1 MFTILCYYNREEYL
15 FREENEMKF
24 MKKIL
29 ALSLCLVAFTTMML
43 FAGCNDEDN
52 SSSAQGAYVSDGDTV
67 QQNTDDVENATV
79 SQPQVDTDKFPTNYE
94 TIEQKVYFVIASPK
108 TTKDGKTTGSDAL
121 KIMSTAN
128 GKVTDQLNAKLK
140 KEITTAVNNQVNS
153 VKCTDA
159 HIEEDPN
166 NSKMGLLTV
175 TFTYKSTGGED
186 KKIFNMSLN

>member
-1 MFTILCYYNREEYL
+1 
-15 FREENEMKF
+15 

-29 ALSLCLVAFTTMML
+29 ALALCLVAFTSMML
-43 FAGCNDEDN
+43 FAGCSDDTA
-52 SSSAQGAYVSDGDTV
+52 SSTSGNYVSEGDTV
-67 QQNTDDVENATV
+67 QQNTNGNQENATV
-79 SQPQVDTDKFPTNYE
+79 SQPQVDTDKFPSNYE

-121 KIMSTAN
+121 KIMSSAN
-128 GKVTDQLNAKLK
+128 GKVTDELNQKLK
-140 KEITTAVNNQVNS
+140 KEITSAVNAQVDS

-166 NSKMGLLTV
+166 NSKMGLLTI

-186 KKIFNMSLN
+186 KKIFNMSLQ

>member
-1 MFTILCYYNREEYL
+1 MY
-15 FREENEMKF
+15 
-24 MKKIL
+24 
-29 ALSLCLVAFTTMML
+29 
-43 FAGCNDEDN
+43 
-52 SSSAQGAYVSDGDTV
+52 
-67 QQNTDDVENATV
+67 ATV

-140 KEITTAVNNQVNS
+140 KEITTAVNNQVDS
-153 VKCTDA
+153 VNCTDA
-159 HIEEDPN
+159 HIDEDPN

-186 KKIFNMSLN
+186 KKIFSMSLN

>member
-1 MFTILCYYNREEYL
+1 
-15 FREENEMKF
+15 

-29 ALSLCLVAFTTMML
+29 ALSLCLVAFSTMML

-52 SSSAQGAYVSDGDTV
+52 SSSTQGTYVSEGDTI
-67 QQNTDDVENATV
+67 QQNTALCNKGK
-79 SQPQVDTDKFPTNYE
+79 SCRYSCKKGSDKFPTNYE

-140 KEITTAVNNQVNS
+140 KEITTAVNNQVDS
-153 VKCTDA
+153 VNCTDA
-159 HIEEDPN
+159 HIDEDPN

-175 TFTYKSTGGED
+175 TFTYKSTGRED
-186 KKIFNMSLN
+186 KKIFSMSLN

>member
-1 MFTILCYYNREEYL
+1 
-15 FREENEMKF
+15 

-29 ALSLCLVAFTTMML
+29 ALSLCLVAFSTMML
-43 FAGCNDEDN
+43 FAGCNDEDKP
-52 SSSAQGAYVSDGDTV
+52 SSTQGTYGDTI
-67 QQNTDDVENATV
+67 QQNTDNVENATV

-140 KEITTAVNNQVNS
+140 KEITTAVNNQVDS
-153 VKCTDA
+153 VNCTDA
-159 HIEEDPN
+159 HIDEDPN

-186 KKIFNMSLN
+186 KKIFSMSLN

>member
-1 MFTILCYYNREEYL
+1 
-15 FREENEMKF
+15 MKF

-52 SSSAQGAYVSDGDTV
+52 SSSAQGAYVSEGDTV
-67 QQNTDDVENATV
+67 QQNTDNVENATV

-128 GKVTDQLNAKLK
+128 GKVTVQLNAKLK
-140 KEITTAVNNQVNS
+140 KEITTAVNNQVDS

>member
-29 ALSLCLVAFTTMML
+29 AISLCLVAFTTMML

-52 SSSAQGAYVSDGDTV
+52 SSSAKGAYVSEGDTV
-67 QQNTDDVENATV
+67 QQNNVENATV

-128 GKVTDQLNAKLK
+128 GKVTDELNKKLN
-140 KEITTAVNNQVNS
+140 KEITSAVNEQIDTVN
-153 VKCTDA
+153 CTDA

>member
-52 SSSAQGAYVSDGDTV
+52 SSSARGAYVSEGDTV
-67 QQNTDDVENATV
+67 QQNTDNVENATV
-79 SQPQVDTDKFPTNYE
+79 SQPQVDTNKFPKDYE
-94 TIEQKVYFVIASPK
+94 DIEQKVYFVIASPK

-128 GKVTDQLNAKLK
+128 GKVTDELNKKLN
-140 KEITTAVNNQVNS
+140 KEITSAVNEQIDTVN
-153 VKCTDA
+153 CTDA

-186 KKIFNMSLN
+186 KKIFSMSLS